1 MAGGE
6 GMTTDR
12 PKNSRRIFYF
22 DQSGSDHRPS
32 TWTVEPVFN
41 RIRNRS
47 RDLSAGAS
55 QGSLLVS
62 RSCKPEWTG
71 PAFST
76 GARA

>member
-32 TWTVEPVFN
+32 TWTVEPVLTGFET
-41 RIRNRS
+41 
-47 RDLSAGAS
+47 A
-55 QGSLLVS
+55 QGI
-62 RSCKPEWTG
+62 
-71 PAFST
+71 
-76 GARA
+76 